1 MYPSIPSTPSSILLQ
16 KSVPPPLSAALYLHP
31 RHKRER
37 TLSAVIMFSLF
48 TGLYTASVGGN
59 QVEGRYY
66 ATPSA
71 TSKLDL
77 PRVPHADEKS
87 QRSGTRT
94 VVICVERFVSTHS
107 TPLLRASRGSRTVDF
122 LISKIEY
129 GEYRDKL
136 VDKRDKIR
144 VRASLFIE
152 LKKKKLESGR
162 KRSSSERTHVRQV

>member
-1 MYPSIPSTPSSILLQ
+1 
-16 KSVPPPLSAALYLHP
+16 
-31 RHKRER
+31 
-37 TLSAVIMFSLF
+37 MFSLF

-66 ATPSA
+66 ATPST

-77 PRVPHADEKS
+77 PRVSHAGEKS

-107 TPLLRASRGSRTVDF
+107 TPLLRASRDLRTVDF

-136 VDKRDKIR
+136 VDKRVKF
-144 VRASLFIE
+144 VSVL
-152 LKKKKLESGR
+152 LYLSNWKKKNWRAVESGR
-162 KRSSSERTHVRQV
+162 LPKGPTYKFNRVSFFLFFFSKRSPHASLDI

>member
-1 MYPSIPSTPSSILLQ
+1 
-16 KSVPPPLSAALYLHP
+16 
-31 RHKRER
+31 
-37 TLSAVIMFSLF
+37 MFSLF

-77 PRVPHADEKS
+77 PRVPHAGEKS

-94 VVICVERFVSTHS
+94 LVVICVERFVSTHS
-107 TPLLRASRGSRTVDF
+107 TPLLRASRGSRTIDF

-152 LKKKKLESGR
+152 LKKKNWRAVESGR
-162 KRSSSERTHVRQV
+162 LPKGPTYDKFNRVSFFLFFFSKRSPHASLDI

>member
-1 MYPSIPSTPSSILLQ
+1 
-16 KSVPPPLSAALYLHP
+16 
-31 RHKRER
+31 
-37 TLSAVIMFSLF
+37 MFSLF

-77 PRVPHADEKS
+77 PRVPHAGEKS

-94 VVICVERFVSTHS
+94 LVVICVERFVSTHS
-107 TPLLRASRGSRTVDF
+107 MPLLRASRGSRMVDF

-129 GEYRDKL
+129 REYRDKF

-144 VRASLFIE
+144 VRASLFIDE
-152 LKKKKLESGR
+152 LKKLESGR
-162 KRSSSERTHVRQV
+162 KLPKGPTYDKFNRVSFFLFFFFETITSCLARYLILSC

>member
-1 MYPSIPSTPSSILLQ
+1 
-16 KSVPPPLSAALYLHP
+16 
-31 RHKRER
+31 
-37 TLSAVIMFSLF
+37 MFSLF

-66 ATPSA
+66 ATPST

-77 PRVPHADEKS
+77 PRVLHADEKS

-152 LKKKKLESGR
+152 LKKKKLESDSKAVVFR
-162 KRSSSERTHVRQV
+162 KDPRTTSLIEFLFFFFFFRNDHLMPRSIFNSILLTRAR

>member
-1 MYPSIPSTPSSILLQ
+1 
-16 KSVPPPLSAALYLHP
+16 
-31 RHKRER
+31 
-37 TLSAVIMFSLF
+37 MFSLF

-77 PRVPHADEKS
+77 PRVPHAGEKS

-94 VVICVERFVSTHS
+94 LVVICVERFVSTHS
-107 TPLLRASRGSRTVDF
+107 TPLLRASRDSRTVDF

-152 LKKKKLESGR
+152 LKKKNWRALESGR
-162 KRSSSERTHVRQV
+162 LPKEPTYDKFNRVSFFLFFFSKRSPHASLDI

>member
-1 MYPSIPSTPSSILLQ
+1 
-16 KSVPPPLSAALYLHP
+16 
-31 RHKRER
+31 
-37 TLSAVIMFSLF
+37 MFSLF

-66 ATPSA
+66 ATPST

-77 PRVPHADEKS
+77 PRVSHAGEKS

-94 VVICVERFVSTHS
+94 LVIICVERFVSTH
-107 TPLLRASRGSRTVDF
+107 TRLYFERAEVQER

-152 LKKKKLESGR
+152 LKKKKLESAR